1 MDYLY
6 KPGDKVRLIDHFI
19 KEREYRMVSGP
30 GYGCTTTV
38 KWTYEERSRLA
49 GSIVTIAEYY
59 KSGRYRIK
67 ETGGRMCWTDEMFVG
82 LADESEC
89 YCESLL

>member
-6 KPGDKVRLIDHFI
+6 KPGDKVRLIDHFV

-30 GYGCTTTV
+30 SYGCTTTV

-49 GSIVTIAEYY
+49 GSIAEYY

-82 LADESEC
+82 LADESKC

>member
-6 KPGDKVRLIDHFI
+6 KPGDKVRLIDHFV

-49 GSIVTIAEYY
+49 GSIVTIAGYY
-59 KSGRYRIK
+59 ESGHYRIK

>member
-6 KPGDKVRLIDHFI
+6 KPGDKVRLIDHFV

-38 KWTYEERSRLA
+38 K
-49 GSIVTIAEYY
+49 
-59 KSGRYRIK
+59 
-67 ETGGRMCWTDEMFVG
+67 
-82 LADESEC
+82 
-89 YCESLL
+89 